1 MSLIPYRTDIELAFE
16 LTDYDELGYQDIP
29 YMLRQQI
36 ESRTLMFKRREPT
49 ELEVWETNKDA
60 KEHRHI
66 NNERT
71 LDDFK
76 DTYQR
81 GKHFNLF
88 A

>member
-1 MSLIPYRTDIELAFE
+1 MSLIPY
-16 LTDYDELGYQDIP
+16 LTYDGLVTALDEYAELGYEDVP
-29 YMLRQQI
+29 YELRQHI
-36 ESRTLMFKRREPT
+36 ESRNIVFQRRAPT
-49 ELEVWETNKDA
+49 ELEVWESNKDA
-60 KEHRHI
+60 KEHRHM